1 MASIRNSISLTD
13 RMTPT
18 LRSIMKSVDS
28 TLRALERVDKQ
39 TNSGVTSRAY
49 NQAEKAIKRA
59 NNEIIRMGNYAVLSN
74 SKIQGSTDQ
83 STRKMGA
90 LATAASRVGSAM
102 GSMSNKANTSLQSLA
117 SGIYVI
123 KNVAKA
129 LSTLTGLI
137 GKSTS
142 DMAKLNLQNYSGITS
157 GQAYGLAYQAAQA
170 TGSDISDTSNLAS
183 RISMSGVYGNQKGS
197 LESSIKMAET
207 IQKAL
212 ALGGGTAEENSR
224 AILQLSQGLSS
235 GVLQGDELRSIREQ
249 SPYLADMLAQ
259 GLAKVD
265 SSFIGTTAGDL
276 KKLGSEG
283 KLTSEVVI
291 KAFEAMEEQIDQTFE
306 EKYPFTWGQGVTSIV
321 NTFKYFL
328 GILKTIEGGPLEKI
342 SNLIWMISDYLQSSE
357 GMQILS
363 GIAIA
368 LGVVGDVL
376 SFIVGSALNLVSWL
390 MDNSWMLI
398 AIFTVLGAV
407 ALASG
412 ISALIGWLAATWPLF
427 LIIAIVALVIYAFM
441 SMGASIE
448 EIVGVITGIFSVL
461 GAIIGNIFVS
471 AINFVI
477 DVFVVLWNF
486 IASFVNFFANVFND
500 PITAI
505 KRLFFDLV
513 DSALGL
519 LQSLASVIDTLFGSN
534 LAGSVEGWRD
544 DLSAWVD
551 AKYGKGEE
559 IMAKLDSTD
568 LHVQRFEYGEAW
580 NSGYDW
586 GHNLVNKVA
595 DMELNLDNMFDPEKL
610 GASLDVESVSVDGG
624 YLDGIKS
631 DVSISDEDIKLLRDA
646 TAREF
651 LLQLQSVTPTAHITF
666 GDVRETAD
674 VGKIVEVI
682 EQMVEEQMA
691 TALVS

>member
-18 LRSIMKSVDS
+18 LRSIMKSMDS
-28 TLRALERVDKQ
+28 TLRAMKLIDKQ
-39 TNSGVTSRAY
+39 ANSGAASKAIRR
-49 NQAEKAIKRA
+49 AEKDIQRA
-59 NNEIIRMGNYAVLSN
+59 NNELIKMSNYA
-74 SKIQGSTDQ
+74 
-83 STRKMGA
+83 KMGQNSV
-90 LATAASRVGSAM
+90 TNMAARSSNAFGGLSSRISTTWQ
-102 GSMSNKANTSLQSLA
+102 SMA

-129 LSTLTGLI
+129 LSAVTELTD
-137 GKSTS
+137 KTTS
-142 DMAKLNLQNYSGITS
+142 DIAKLNLQNYSGIAP
-157 GQAYGLAYQAAQA
+157 GQSYGLAYQAAQA
-170 TGSDISDTSNLAS
+170 SRADLSATSNLAS

-212 ALGGGTAEENSR
+212 AVGGGTAEENSR

-283 KLTSEVVI
+283 RLTSEVVI

-306 EKYPFTWGQGVTSIV
+306 EKAPKTWGQGVTSIM
-321 NTFKYFL
+321 NTVKYFL
-328 GILKTIEGGPLEKI
+328 GILQTMEGGPLQKI
-342 SNLIWMISDYLQSSE
+342 TNLIWMISDYLQSSE

-363 GIAIA
+363 GIAVA

-376 SFIVGSALNLVSWL
+376 SFIVSSALNLVSWL
-390 MDNSWMLI
+390 MDNSYVLI
-398 AIFTVLGAV
+398 SIFLVLGAV
-407 ALASG
+407 ALIAG
-412 ISALIGWLAATWPLF
+412 ISALMGWLSAVWPLL
-427 LIIAIVALVIYAFM
+427 LIIAVVALVIKWVQ
-441 SMGASIE
+441 SLGITTE
-448 EIVGVITGIFSVL
+448 QIVGAIAGSVTWFVGLLYNCVLAVIGFFKGLWAAL
-461 GAIIGNIFVS
+461 GAIWDNLGIGLHN
-471 AINFVI
+471 
-477 DVFVVLWNF
+477 
-486 IASFVNFFANVFND
+486 
-500 PITAI
+500 
-505 KRLFFDLV
+505 LV
-513 DSALGL
+513 
-519 LQSLASVIDTLFGSN
+519 Q
-534 LAGSVEGWRD
+534 
-544 DLSAWVD
+544 D
-551 AKYGKGEE
+551 AKYLFWGLASTAADAIAYILKALNKIPGVNLDGAVDWAVGKANEFS
-559 IMAKLDSTD
+559 ATAQAALDNKKD
-568 LHVQRFEYGEAW
+568 YVDVGEAYMNAYKTAGAFQEGW
-580 NSGYDW
+580 SSEWFSKGYDW
-586 GHNLVNKVA
+586 GSNLVSKIG
-595 DMELNLDNMFDPEKL
+595 DMELNLDSMFDPEKL
-610 GASLDVESVSVDGG
+610 GASLDVDSVAVDGG

-631 DVSISDEDIKLLRDA
+631 DVNISDEDIKLLRDA
-646 TAREF
+646 TARDF
-651 LLQLQSVTPTAHITF
+651 LLQLQSVTPTAHVTF